1 MANKIKI
8 IADDKI
14 PFLKGV
20 FEPFATI
27 EYHKGSEITKEIVQD
42 ADALIIR
49 TRTKCNEELLKNS
62 NVKFIGTA
70 TIGIDHI
77 DTAFCESKGIKWI
90 NVPGCNSSSVQQ
102 YLASTLLTLSK
113 LKNLKL
119 DKMTIGIV
127 GVGNV
132 GSKVEKIAN
141 ILGMKVLL
149 NDPPRERLEGSE
161 KYFSLD
167 RLSEQ
172 SDIITFHVPLNR
184 NGIDRTFHLAD
195 AELFKKFNK
204 SKILINTSR
213 GEVIETAALK
223 EAISAGK
230 VTASV
235 LDVWENEPNIDL
247 ELLKMVDIATPH
259 IAGYSADGKANGTSV
274 CVNAI
279 NNFFNLGLPENW
291 FPKNI
296 PLPIEGLKVNIECKN
311 KSLQELIYEIIL
323 STYDIRNDDINL
335 RKSPETFEEQRGN
348 YPVRREFH
356 NYNLDISNGNDEL
369 IKRLKDLNFKLTFM
383 NN

>member
-1 MANKIKI
+1 M
-8 IADDKI
+8 
-14 PFLKGV
+14 
-20 FEPFATI
+20 
-27 EYHKGSEITKEIVQD
+27 
-42 ADALIIR
+42 
-49 TRTKCNEELLKNS
+49 
-62 NVKFIGTA
+62 
-70 TIGIDHI
+70 
-77 DTAFCESKGIKWI
+77 
-90 NVPGCNSSSVQQ
+90 
-102 YLASTLLTLSK
+102 TL
-113 LKNLKL
+113 
-119 DKMTIGIV
+119 GIV

-141 ILGMKVLL
+141 ILGLKVLL
-149 NDPPRERLEGSE
+149 NDPPRERIEGRE
-161 KYFSLD
+161 KFVSLD
-167 RLSEQ
+167 RLIEQ
-172 SDIITFHVPLNR
+172 SDIITFHVPLNV
-184 NGIDRTFHLAD
+184 NGIDKTFHLAD

-291 FPKNI
+291 FSKNI
-296 PLPIEGLKVNIECKN
+296 PLPIEGLKVNIKCKN

-369 IKRLKDLNFKLTFM
+369 IKILKDLNFKLTFM

>member
-1 MANKIKI
+1 MAKKIKI
-8 IADDKI
+8 IADNKI

-20 FEPFATI
+20 LEPVTDI
-27 EYHKGSEITKEIVQD
+27 EYHRGSEITKEIIQN

-49 TRTKCNEELLKNS
+49 TRTKCNEELLENS

-77 DTAFCESKGIKWI
+77 DTVFCESNGIKWV
-90 NVPGCNSSSVQQ
+90 NAPGCNSSSVQQ
-102 YLASTLLTLSK
+102 YLTSALLTISK
-113 LKNLKL
+113 LKNLEL

-132 GSKVEKIAN
+132 GSKVEKIAK

-149 NDPPRERLEGSE
+149 NDPPRERIEGSE
-161 KYFSLD
+161 KYVSLD
-167 RLSEQ
+167 HLIEE

-184 NGIDRTFHLAD
+184 NGIDKTFHLAD
-195 AELFKKFNK
+195 EVFFRKINNG
-204 SKILINTSR
+204 KILINTSR
-213 GEVIETAALK
+213 GEVIETDALK
-223 EAISAGK
+223 SAISIGK

-247 ELLKMVDIATPH
+247 ELLSMVDIATPH

-291 FPKNI
+291 FPGNI
-296 PLPIEGLKVNIECKN
+296 PLPIEGIKLDIDCKN
-311 KSLQELIYEIIL
+311 KTLKNVICEIIL
-323 STYDIRNDDINL
+323 STYDIRIDDINL
-335 RKSPETFEEQRGN
+335 RKSPELFEEQRGD
-348 YPVRREFH
+348 YPIRREFQ
-356 NYNLDISNGNDEL
+356 NYIVNISNGNYEL
-369 IKRLKDLNFKLTFM
+369 TRILRDLNFKLTFM